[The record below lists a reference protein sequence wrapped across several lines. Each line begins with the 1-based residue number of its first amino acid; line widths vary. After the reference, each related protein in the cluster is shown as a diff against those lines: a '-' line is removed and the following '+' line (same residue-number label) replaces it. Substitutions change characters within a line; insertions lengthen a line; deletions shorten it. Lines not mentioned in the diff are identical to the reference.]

1 MSFSIYIHPINCFI
15 AHWIIFC
22 EILISYL
29 ILSSSSSF
37 AESKHI
43 FPNFIKMFD
52 KNGISLVKNLQPI
65 PVITDRL
72 FKNLKTEGES
82 YYLKTFRKDSSH
94 EAIYIWVHLDS
105 FKRFI
110 LDFANTFFFP
120 KCFVR
125 PSDLSFNSTIDSNFG
140 INIQVRHLL
149 NIQALQNRG
158 FKSVKEFFLRFLIKS
173 KEFFCFFKFLNWRF
187 IEELKNTEEFFP
199 AKLIE

>member
-1 MSFSIYIHPINCFI
+1 MVYHWSRTYNPSPLLPIGSLKI
-15 AHWIIFC
+15 LKLKVSLII
-22 EILISYL
+22 
-29 ILSSSSSF
+29 
-37 AESKHI
+37 SK
-43 FPNFIKMFD
+43 
-52 KNGISLVKNLQPI
+52 
-65 PVITDRL
+65 RL
-72 FKNLKTEGES
+72 EK
-82 YYLKTFRKDSSH
+82 FRKDSSH